1 MDKLE
6 DLDEVF
12 KEKQNNLSDFE
23 FNKKVAGV
31 FDDYGKKSFCTFL

>member
-31 FDDYGKKSFCTFL
+31 FDDMVSRSVPF